1 MKIKDTLIFRDKLSW
16 KSHSEAWIF
25 WLKLHTVFA
34 QHEHQRRGCHGNPWR
49 PRLGEGQTKCD
60 LWNWHKPQFHVSR
73 HLDLSVLASNLHE
86 LSSHGFFPPQFH
98 LQTSLSPLR
107 ADFQYPCPENC
118 KINSHQVKWCFLNDF
133 MSLSCARWDLLSLQC
148 FLHCSSVCSAFTA
161 AGGKAAPLL
170 QTKTCW
176 FLQKRSRPSSCRDST
191 CTADAGKQTV
201 ELTRLLSAQ
210 SYFLLPE
217 LTDLQFYAGSHL
229 KSHGE
234 SNRSSKVTQ
243 VRA

>member
-16 KSHSEAWIF
+16 KSHFEAWIF

-86 LSSHGFFPPQFH
+86 LSSHGFSPPQFH

-118 KINSHQVKWCFLNDF
+118 KINSHQVKWCFFERLYE
-133 MSLSCARWDLLSLQC
+133 
-148 FLHCSSVCSAFTA
+148 SVMRTLGFIESAVF
-161 AGGKAAPLL
+161 PSLL
-170 QTKTCW
+170 QRVFSLHSRRWKSCSFTPNKNLLIPSETQPS
-176 FLQKRSRPSSCRDST
+176 FKLQRLHMHSWCR
-191 CTADAGKQTV
+191 
-201 ELTRLLSAQ
+201 
-210 SYFLLPE
+210 
-217 LTDLQFYAGSHL
+217 
-229 KSHGE
+229 
-234 SNRSSKVTQ
+234 
-243 VRA
+243 